1 MSAPKSDTAT
11 IEARKFRLQELLAE
25 GKTQREAA
33 EILKGEEF
41 PADVTHTLQREDHV
55 GTYRP
60 VGRTRI

>member
-41 PADVTHTLQREDHV
+41 PADVRTLRRDVTSLRGSGEK
-55 GTYRP
+55 
-60 VGRTRI
+60 RI